1 MAMPVLK
8 NLIALLVLAS
18 ILSCS
23 KKMIPE
29 KPSLA
34 QNITSLDTL
43 PLSEIDVPVKVNL
56 RPFYALAEK
65 EVQQVYTSP
74 GYPAEYVVDN
84 CDSRYMYRFRRG
96 PLQITSS
103 GNTIRMGFMG
113 FYTVAGG
120 TRICTGTGSERI
132 PVTPWT
138 PTCTCGLR
146 EGERKVNVAFTA
158 SLKLTPDY
166 RIQATINRL
175 EPVPVD
181 KCEVCLFNMDITSV
195 IMARL
200 KAQLDD
206 ARKSMLDT
214 LSATSLRPQF
224 QKIWDLLNATQPI
237 LNYGYLKINPQ
248 QIRISELHAVK
259 DTMIMNIGLTA
270 KPVISQ
276 AKPAELRT
284 VVPNITPVA
293 SRRGFSIYTDAHLD
307 YDSLSNIMNTQARN
321 KRIDLEMGK
330 YIVIEEG
337 QVYGVGNEMLILKI
351 RFSGSANGEFY
362 LTGKPVFEQQ
372 KKVLKLEGLA
382 FDIRSKNMMLRS
394 AEWLFS
400 KRILKEIEPYTK
412 FELGAYE
419 SSLLTNV
426 NTQLNKEIRKGVV
439 MHGEVRNVTIE
450 KIYPFTEKMVIRFS
464 SKGELD
470 IAINDPGF

>member
-1 MAMPVLK
+1 MPMSVMK
-8 NLIALLVLAS
+8 NLICLLLLTSV
-18 ILSCS
+18 ISCS

-29 KPSLA
+29 KPALV

-43 PLSEIDVPVKVNL
+43 PISEIDVPVKVNL
-56 RPFYALAEK
+56 KPFYALADK

-96 PLQITSS
+96 PLQISSS
-103 GNTIRMGFMG
+103 GNNIRMGFTG

-120 TRICTGTGSERI
+120 TRICTGKGSERI

-166 RIQATINRL
+166 RIQASINRL
-175 EPVPVD
+175 EPVPID

-195 IMARL
+195 IMSRL

-206 ARKSMLDT
+206 ARKSMMDT
-214 LSATSLRPQF
+214 LAATSLRPQF
-224 QKIWDLLNATQPI
+224 QKIWDLLNTTQPI

-248 QIRISELHAVK
+248 QIRISQLYAVK
-259 DTMIMNIGLTA
+259 DTMFMNIGLTA

-276 AKPAELRT
+276 ARPAELRT
-284 VVPNITPVA
+284 LVPDITPVSA
-293 SRRGFSIYTDAHLD
+293 RRGFSIFTDAYMD
-307 YDSLSNIMNTQARN
+307 YDSLSNIINSQARN

-372 KKVLKLEGLA
+372 KKILKLEGLA

-412 FELGAYE
+412 FELQAYE
-419 SSLLTNV
+419 QMLLTNV
-426 NTQLNKEIRKGVV
+426 NAQLNKEIRKGVV

-450 KIYPFTEKMVIRFS
+450 KIYPFTEKLVIRFS

-470 IAINDPGF
+470 IAVNDLSF